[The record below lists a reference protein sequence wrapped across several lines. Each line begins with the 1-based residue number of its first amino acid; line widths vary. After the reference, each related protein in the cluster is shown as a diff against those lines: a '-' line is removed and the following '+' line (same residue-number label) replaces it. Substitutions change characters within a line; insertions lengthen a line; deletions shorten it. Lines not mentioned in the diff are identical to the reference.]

1 MVVGMADTQI
11 EEAVDAETMYSD
23 DDPIETLWV
32 KTFDGEV
39 LGEVLFARMAE
50 RFKDPDHVHKM
61 QALSLLE
68 RRTKDALVAPMQRAG
83 LSTEPDAKTIA
94 EAEALAE
101 ALAEVAWIDF
111 MGSFEPITTQYAA
124 MYARIGELDPTEQA
138 IADLLVAHEMA
149 LQEFAR
155 LERAGKGRTSLSAI
169 EALPH
174 L

>member
-1 MVVGMADTQI
+1 MADTQI
-11 EEAVDAETMYSD
+11 EETVDAETMFCD
-23 DDPIETLWV
+23 DDPIEILWV

-68 RRTKDALVAPMQRAG
+68 RRTKDALVPSMKRAG
-83 LSTEPDAKTIA
+83 LSTEPNPKTIA

-101 ALAEVAWIDF
+101 ALADVPWLDF

-124 MYARIGELDPTEQA
+124 MYARIGELNSDEQS

-149 LQEFAR
+149 LRDFAR
-155 LERAGKGRTSLSAI
+155 LERAGEGRKSLNAI